1 MERQGRTREKYEGF
15 YLLEGNRRPRE
26 AVCREGTSQELAFR
40 IIIGNYFGDWL
51 EGHCISTSGV

>member
-26 AVCREGTSQELAFR
+26 AVCREGTSQELDFR
-40 IIIGNYFGDWL
+40 KKLAITLEIG
-51 EGHCISTSGV
+51 